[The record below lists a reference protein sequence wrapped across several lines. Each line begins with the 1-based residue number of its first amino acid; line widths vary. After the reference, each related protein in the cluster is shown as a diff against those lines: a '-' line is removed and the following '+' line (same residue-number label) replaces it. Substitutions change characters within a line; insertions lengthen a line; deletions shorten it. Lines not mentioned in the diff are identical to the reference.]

1 MTLSLPDARAQSH
14 IARGDRYK
22 KAEKP
27 SSTTWYMYTYLVHYS
42 MKVLCIALLA
52 ALTASQVSAN
62 ELAID
67 DQLDYNYE
75 DQAAWA
81 NLPGS
86 YCGTGRRQSP
96 INIET
101 ANARESST
109 LFQNLM
115 FNGYD
120 EMVNG
125 SFDNNGDNVQFTP
138 GSSAPGASVVNHEGT
153 YDLLQFHL
161 HWGEGP
167 RNGSEHRVNSS
178 QYAAEIHFVHNSTT
192 ASSTAGNALTVVGV
206 FAVADSAAP
215 TGIWQQLMP
224 VPTAFATSSN
234 VTGIRY
240 SDLLPT
246 NRDYYYYE
254 GSLTTPLCNE
264 IVQWFVLKE
273 TIRIPE
279 SYLRMLRMVQDANG
293 TLLTHNV
300 RDEQPLNGRIV
311 MTPSS
316 ASNVTPSSA
325 SNVSIMSMLALCI
338 LAIVATL
345 SS

>member
-1 MTLSLPDARAQSH
+1 
-14 IARGDRYK
+14 
-22 KAEKP
+22 
-27 SSTTWYMYTYLVHYS
+27 
-42 MKVLCIALLA
+42 MKVLCIAILA
-52 ALTASQVSAN
+52 ALTASQVAS
-62 ELAID
+62 
-67 DQLDYNYE
+67 QLDYNYE

-86 YCGTGRRQSP
+86 FCGTGRRQSP

-101 ANARESST
+101 ASVQESNT
-109 LFQNLM
+109 LLQNLI

-120 EMVNG
+120 RVVDG
-125 SFDNNGDNVQFTP
+125 SLANTGHTVQFDP
-138 GSSAPGASVVNHEGT
+138 SSSAPGASVMNHEGT
-153 YDLLQFHL
+153 YNLLQFHL
-161 HWGEGP
+161 HWGEGQ
-167 RNGSEHRVNSS
+167 RDGSEHRVNGS
-178 QYAAEIHFVHNSTT
+178 QYAAEIHFVHRSTN

-224 VPTAFATSSN
+224 VPTAFESSTS

-264 IVQWFVLKE
+264 TVQWFVLKD
-273 TIRIPE
+273 TIQIPE
-279 SYLRMLRMVQDANG
+279 SYLAILRMVQEDTNG

-300 RDEQPLNGRIV
+300 RDAQALNGRIV
-311 MTPSS
+311 M
-316 ASNVTPSSA
+316 TPSSA

-338 LAIVATL
+338 LALVATL

>member
-1 MTLSLPDARAQSH
+1 
-14 IARGDRYK
+14 
-22 KAEKP
+22 
-27 SSTTWYMYTYLVHYS
+27 

-52 ALTASQVSAN
+52 ALTASQVAG
-62 ELAID
+62 
-67 DQLDYNYE
+67 QLDYNYE

-86 YCGTGRRQSP
+86 FCGIGRAQSP

-101 ANARESST
+101 GNVRENST

-120 EMVNG
+120 EMVDG
-125 SFDNNGDNVQFTP
+125 SFNNTGHNVQFNP
-138 GSSAPGASVVNHEGT
+138 SPSAPDASVVNHEGT
-153 YDLLQFHL
+153 YNLLQFHL
-161 HWGEGP
+161 HWGEGLQD
-167 RNGSEHRVNSS
+167 GSEHRVNSS
-178 QYAAEIHFVHNSTT
+178 QYAAEIHFVHRSTT
-192 ASSTAGNALTVVGV
+192 ASSTASNALTVVGV

-215 TGIWQQLMP
+215 TGIWQRLMP
-224 VPTAFATSSN
+224 VPTAYQASSS

-246 NRDYYYYE
+246 NRDYYYYG

-279 SYLRMLRMVQDANG
+279 SYLRMLRMVQEDANG

-316 ASNVTPSSA
+316 ASNV
-325 SNVSIMSMLALCI
+325 SIISMLALCI
-338 LAIVATL
+338 LALVATL

>member
-1 MTLSLPDARAQSH
+1 
-14 IARGDRYK
+14 
-22 KAEKP
+22 
-27 SSTTWYMYTYLVHYS
+27 
-42 MKVLCIALLA
+42 MKVLCIAILA
-52 ALTASQVSAN
+52 ALTASQVAS
-62 ELAID
+62 
-67 DQLDYNYE
+67 QLDYNYE

-86 YCGTGRRQSP
+86 FCGTGRRQSP

-101 ANARESST
+101 ASVQESNT
-109 LFQNLM
+109 LLQNLI

-120 EMVNG
+120 RVVDG
-125 SFDNNGDNVQFTP
+125 SLANTGHTVQFDP
-138 GSSAPGASVVNHEGT
+138 SSSAPGASVMNHEGT
-153 YDLLQFHL
+153 YNLLQFHL
-161 HWGEGP
+161 HWGEGQ
-167 RNGSEHRVNSS
+167 RDGSEHRVNGS
-178 QYAAEIHFVHNSTT
+178 QYAAEIHFVHRSTN

-224 VPTAFATSSN
+224 VPTAFESSTS

-264 IVQWFVLKE
+264 TVQWFVLKD
-273 TIRIPE
+273 TIQIPE
-279 SYLRMLRMVQDANG
+279 SYLAILRMVQEDANG

-300 RDEQPLNGRIV
+300 RDAQALNGRIV
-311 MTPSS
+311 M
-316 ASNVTPSSA
+316 TPSSA

-338 LAIVATL
+338 LALVATL

>member
-1 MTLSLPDARAQSH
+1 
-14 IARGDRYK
+14 
-22 KAEKP
+22 
-27 SSTTWYMYTYLVHYS
+27 

-52 ALTASQVSAN
+52 ALTASQVAS
-62 ELAID
+62 
-67 DQLDYNYE
+67 QLDYNYE

-81 NLPGS
+81 NFPGS
-86 YCGTGRRQSP
+86 FCGTGRRQSP

-101 ANARESST
+101 ANVREDST
-109 LFQNLM
+109 LFRNLI

-120 EMVNG
+120 RMVDG
-125 SFDNNGDNVQFTP
+125 SLANTGHNVQFNP
-138 GSSAPGASVVNHEGT
+138 SSSAPDASVMNHEGT
-153 YDLLQFHL
+153 YNLLQFHL
-161 HWGEGP
+161 HWGEGQ
-167 RNGSEHRVNSS
+167 RNGSEHRVNAS
-178 QYAAEIHFVHNSTT
+178 QDAAEIHFVHQRNTT

-215 TGIWQQLMP
+215 AGIWQQLMP
-224 VPTAFATSSN
+224 VPTGYQASSN
-234 VTGIRY
+234 ITGIRY

-264 IVQWFVLKE
+264 TVQWFVLKE
-273 TIRIPE
+273 TIQIPE
-279 SYLRMLRMVQDANG
+279 SYLVMLRMVQEDANG

-300 RDEQPLNGRIV
+300 RDAQALNGRIV

-316 ASNVTPSSA
+316 ASNM
-325 SNVSIMSMLALCI
+325 SIMSMLALCI
-338 LAIVATL
+338 LALVATL

>member
-1 MTLSLPDARAQSH
+1 
-14 IARGDRYK
+14 
-22 KAEKP
+22 
-27 SSTTWYMYTYLVHYS
+27 

-52 ALTASQVSAN
+52 ALTASQVAG
-62 ELAID
+62 
-67 DQLDYNYE
+67 QLDYNYE

-86 YCGTGRRQSP
+86 FCGTGRAQSP

-101 ANARESST
+101 GNVRESST

-120 EMVNG
+120 GMVDG
-125 SFDNNGDNVQFTP
+125 SFNNTGHNVQFNP
-138 GSSAPGASVVNHEGT
+138 SPSAPDASVVNHEGT
-153 YDLLQFHL
+153 YNLLQFHL
-161 HWGEGP
+161 HWGEGLQ
-167 RNGSEHRVNSS
+167 NGSEHRVNSS
-178 QYAAEIHFVHNSTT
+178 QYAAEIHFVHRSTT
-192 ASSTAGNALTVVGV
+192 ASSTASNALTVVGV

-215 TGIWQQLMP
+215 TGIWQRLMP
-224 VPTAFATSSN
+224 VPTAYQASSS

-246 NRDYYYYE
+246 NRDYYYYG

-279 SYLRMLRMVQDANG
+279 SYLRMLRMVQEDANG

-316 ASNVTPSSA
+316 ASNV
-325 SNVSIMSMLALCI
+325 SIISMLALCI
-338 LAIVATL
+338 LALVATL

>member
-1 MTLSLPDARAQSH
+1 
-14 IARGDRYK
+14 
-22 KAEKP
+22 
-27 SSTTWYMYTYLVHYS
+27 
-42 MKVLCIALLA
+42 MKVLCIAILA
-52 ALTASQVSAN
+52 ALTVSQVAS
-62 ELAID
+62 
-67 DQLDYNYE
+67 QLDYNYE

-86 YCGTGRRQSP
+86 FCGTGRRQSP
-96 INIET
+96 INIEM
-101 ANARESST
+101 ASVQESST
-109 LFQNLM
+109 LFQNLI

-120 EMVNG
+120 RMVDG
-125 SFDNNGDNVQFTP
+125 SLANTGHNVQFNP
-138 GSSAPGASVVNHEGT
+138 SSSAPGASVMNHEGT
-153 YDLLQFHL
+153 YNLLQFHL
-161 HWGEGP
+161 HWGEAQDD
-167 RNGSEHRVNSS
+167 GSEHRVNGS
-178 QYAAEIHFVHNSTT
+178 QYGAEIHFVHRSTN

-215 TGIWQQLMP
+215 AGIWQQLMP
-224 VPTAFATSSN
+224 VPTGYGTSSS

-264 IVQWFVLKE
+264 TVQWFVLKD
-273 TIRIPE
+273 TIQIPE
-279 SYLRMLRMVQDANG
+279 SYLAMLRMVQEDANG

-300 RDEQPLNGRIV
+300 RDAQALNGRIV
-311 MTPSS
+311 M
-316 ASNVTPSSA
+316 TPSSA

-338 LAIVATL
+338 LALVATL